1 MPPVSGEQSERLI
14 HVGGCGGGGDKEELW
29 LWRVKGEESSQICII
44 PQKANEPAIQ
54 IHHRD
59 RTALSLSLS
68 LSLSLISTEPKK
80 NFGRVDSV
88 VLVFLCAVDYYLKV
102 MPE

>member
-14 HVGGCGGGGDKEELW
+14 PVGGCGGGGDKEELW

-59 RTALSLSLS
+59 RTALSL
-68 LSLSLISTEPKK
+68 ISTEPKK